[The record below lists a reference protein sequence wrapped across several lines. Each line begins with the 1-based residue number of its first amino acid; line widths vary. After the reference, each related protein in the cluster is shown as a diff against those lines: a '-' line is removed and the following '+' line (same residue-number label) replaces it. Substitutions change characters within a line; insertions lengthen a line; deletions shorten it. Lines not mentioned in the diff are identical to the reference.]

1 MCHPCV
7 FAFGLLPLLKPWL
20 LEEVSGT
27 CIWGVAKN
35 LHSPCNTTSNE
46 RLADSE
52 DGIAGGGFHIF
63 CSQSCILRQW
73 HKSSSSWLLI
83 IYIQWRCL
91 TIHRVPLCNHCP
103 WIRRFLFA
111 ILLQPGGAIC
121 LRNHGSLG
129 FRRGTEKQPQGERQR
144 QTERQA
150 ATERAGERSQRRK
163 IEQKNYGPASTMS
176 CRGCCTTARPVVSFA
191 RLHPERLR
199 WMSNRTPAK
208 ANRVCLLPLLAVISH
223 DKFQ

>member
-1 MCHPCV
+1 MCHPCA
-7 FAFGLLPLLKPWL
+7 FAVGLLPLLKPWL

-35 LHSPCNTTSNE
+35 LHSPCNTTSKE

-63 CSQSCILRQW
+63 CSQSRILRQW
-73 HKSSSSWLLI
+73 HQSSSSWFLI

-129 FRRGTEKQPQGERQR
+129 FWRGTQKQPQGERQR
-144 QTERQA
+144 QTERHA
-150 ATERAGERSQRRK
+150 ATERQR
-163 IEQKNYGPASTMS
+163 EQGKEH
-176 CRGCCTTARPVVSFA
+176 RGVRQNKRITARPRRCHAEVVA
-191 RLHPERLR
+191 
-199 WMSNRTPAK
+199 
-208 ANRVCLLPLLAVISH
+208 LLPGLWCPLQGCILKDNDGWATERQQKPTASASCRCLP
-223 DKFQ
+223 